1 MSLEKTRH
9 PAIYRRGEKYV
20 AVVSYKDGAG
30 EYRQKWITKATLAA
44 AKDARRDF
52 LNQLDRGLQPSD
64 GRMPLATYLE
74 EWLGECLTP
83 KGLRPRPLTLQTYA
97 YTIRV
102 HILPTIGGVRLVDLD
117 RHRLRAL
124 YNDLDPMTAMRV
136 HRVLSSSL
144 SWAVKER
151 GLLAANPCASV
162 RRPRPPQKEARWM
175 EEQDARR
182 MLEAA
187 RGSILE
193 GAVILGLA
201 AGLRVAEACGV
212 RWGDLDL
219 STGVLTVGRSW
230 WGETKSGKTRQLT
243 VPASQVEALRRVKRE
258 EAERLLAL
266 GIRQEDATPIVT
278 DALGRQMPPRT
289 FSEFFKR
296 FVGEYGFEATF
307 HTLRH
312 TCAALL
318 LAAGTDVKTVS
329 ERMGHDP
336 AVLLRVYAHAIKS
349 ADKAAAER
357 LDGVLGL

>member
-1 MSLEKTRH
+1 MSMERTRH
-9 PAIYRRGEKYV
+9 PGIYRRGDKYV
-20 AVVSYKDGAG
+20 AIVSYKTGAG
-30 EYRQKWITKATLAA
+30 EHRKKWITKPTLAA
-44 AKDARRDF
+44 AKDARRGF
-52 LNQLDRGLQPSD
+52 LNQLDQGLQPSD
-64 GRMPLATYLE
+64 GRMTITAYLE

-83 KGLRPRPLTLQTYA
+83 QGIRPRTLTLRTYR
-97 YTIRV
+97 YTINM
-102 HILPTIGGVRLVDLD
+102 HIAPVIGGLRLVDLD
-117 RHRLRAL
+117 RRRIRAF
-124 YNDLDPMTAMRV
+124 YQNLDPSTAARV
-136 HRVLSSSL
+136 HRVLSSAL

-162 RRPRPPQKEARWM
+162 RRPRPPEKEARWM

-201 AGLRVAEACGV
+201 AGLRVAEACAV
-212 RWGDLDL
+212 RWGDLNL
-219 STGVLTVGRSW
+219 ATGVLTVGRSW

-243 VPASQVEALRRVKRE
+243 LPASQVEALRRVKLE

-266 GIRQEDATPIVT
+266 GIRQDDTTPIVT
-278 DALGRQMPPRT
+278 NALGQQMPPRT
-289 FSEFFKR
+289 FSRFFRR
-296 FVGEYGFEATF
+296 FVEEYGFEATF

-318 LAAGTDVKTVS
+318 LAGGADVKTVS
-329 ERMGHDP
+329 ERMGHSP

-357 LDGVLGL
+357 LDAVLG